1 VGALVVAGAGI
12 TAYVTI
18 QNLAGSDGSV
28 DPSTLANPAGGE
40 GDPPPVL
47 GGDSTDSGGGGSVD
61 PVGGGSGGQTDPDD
75 PPQPPS
81 PRLTAQAAPDVLFDQ
96 MDQLGDE
103 AGPFGVTTNTVV
115 ARAAADTA
123 ATLWATPGITQRD
136 SALAAYVRGMAA
148 IALRDREGC
157 IRWLDRA
164 YEAGSSGAESL
175 RQHCNRMDD

>member
-1 VGALVVAGAGI
+1 
-12 TAYVTI
+12 
-18 QNLAGSDGSV
+18 
-28 DPSTLANPAGGE
+28 
-40 GDPPPVL
+40 L